1 MTRTKK
7 GLIKAIKEG
16 RAVKKPKAKMKAKGA
31 RMLRSAHVEGNSQT
45 SEEQSAPSA
54 TVIESTLPPTPIKQE
69 PETQIENSADALMQ
83 VDYCHSSTLFPAR
96 DLRSIPSQVECAKNV
111 PSSTRRVTR
120 SSANKNTPKDDP
132 KTYPT
137 VVEGNSGSWKI
148 KIESSSSELND
159 DSQETAP
166 ETVQRV
172 VEDQL
177 SLKTQLAKKNG
188 TLMDDCEILI
198 KKEPPISVGE
208 NAGGSNIGEM
218 SPQNDAKLETSLST
232 AAEVHETRNPSDEC
246 LVIEKPVV
254 RIEVI
259 DLTID
264 PEPFCGSTEIE
275 RDNNI
280 TFPSRIKLEKQDN
293 QTLGCNEMDSHCV
306 KSVLLEKADN
316 SSNTVRIKV
325 EQDVQTV
332 ISNEANNGGV
342 DHLDFQIAN
351 DSSIDC
357 SLNAVCIKTEKCV
370 QDYQSEVSTECSVSM
385 LACQKQVNDSS
396 TENSFNAATAKIDR
410 VVEDNQ
416 RKASCENRNEHVIE
430 GPKETSSSLTNHS
443 LNAIRIK
450 TEKDI
455 NQSSINHDSKC
466 QPKNNDSS
474 LDQPLNAI
482 KNIQNASL
490 INLGENINESVN
502 VKSCQNESQ
511 NSDYQKKYMNSSNDY
526 PSNAIA
532 VKIEQV
538 DEADGISND
547 LVMNNSVYLKEAMN
561 STRAEQPQIECNES
575 HKPKEALSEKTV
587 NSNSPSQLLAKQN
600 SGDNSPSPNRT
611 KTFPTPLLKYFNCNI
626 VFGVNEV
633 AEVLA
638 HLKNLKLIH
647 QKMKNDAI
655 GLTDVLDPSEIS
667 LVHEKQESPNKPNL
681 ESPLSV
687 LENGTQLKTSGLFS
701 REVIDEVSN
710 ISTNLPTMPSDLNVE
725 KTNEDL
731 HQAAGK
737 VNVDRTQLKTSGLFS
752 RDLIDEISNILTNLH
767 TMPSY
772 LNAEKT
778 NEDLHQAA
786 GKVNVDR
793 TQLKTSGLFSRDI
806 NDEISNIL
814 TNLPTMPSYLNAEKT
829 NEDLHQAAG
838 KVNVDR
844 TQLKKSGL
852 FSRDVIDEVSN
863 MVGKVVLTPSDLNA
877 EKTNEDLHQAAG
889 KVNVHVPKD
898 FSFDDLKKTF
908 KSPMKMGGSS
918 HTSGSRTIYCDSPMD
933 IDATSEEED
942 NSFRPP
948 SPNVISAPQL
958 NTEKVANVSKDE
970 LLEIIKNTK
979 TIEHSSDG
987 HPIPCRVTNRQKIDN
1002 FSNEELLPI
1011 MANVGNST
1019 NNISTV
1025 ASKNVSKMSDPSSGS
1040 GGKKLGLEEYRLKRN
1055 INTRDPRLKVPPV
1068 LPNGEQ
1074 SSAGPSLPS
1083 GAVSPLSSFN
1093 SPSNQSFSTMFQ
1105 PLSTPGSSLRHS
1117 TPHLPLPQYPF
1128 NVSARGDSVGHQLQ
1142 PPIRQLH
1149 QTFVKQTHLP
1159 FRERHPYMPTENE
1172 NARFKAP
1179 PMPPTSPFKFRLA
1192 HHSSYITRIQTDVSS
1207 ASCFSPPLPPESP
1220 PPPPPLPPSD
1230 KEFQSII
1237 NKKPMFLNLISPS
1250 LRADIGKNMIDTNDM
1265 YLIIIEWSIDWMLDS
1280 VAPPFLS
1287 VCRHIQNTYNDP
1299 LEYYNTYFPL
1309 LLLKCWHKISVA
1321 LRDKPSKG
1329 DLCCKIVNFESKQN
1343 YINVMCDSVIRVSD
1357 LELLP
1362 KDGYVVQVKF
1372 GTLPRGSLKM
1382 LGYICSAFQRTYS
1395 PKYDH
1400 RHETLKMISPAD
1412 RVNLLKIK
1420 LSFFVVF
1427 SSQDIN
1433 LELPIQLTKLV
1444 NIKKYLIQNDALKK
1458 LCASPLCDTVVNP
1471 LRNQVRTFKLPPRHD
1486 SEGMNT
1492 LVQAMVQSVD
1502 ELTPQITVIIKSTL
1516 FTDTFVAVVKIM
1528 NEVLKLKSPA
1538 KMLVC
1543 VRPDTLSKMAINLV
1557 QTSCDMVILNR
1568 EREILDKSLHGYI
1581 LENKMRK
1588 YPQEIAKETVL
1599 QKCNVILAVTS
1610 SCFYEDVKCMAPNLK
1625 YCILYEASTFS
1636 EPECVV
1642 PLLYKIQHLFLI
1654 GDPLVPNNV
1663 SQRTVGLF
1671 HRAYNVS

>member
-7 GLIKAIKEG
+7 GLIKAIKEA
-16 RAVKKPKAKMKAKGA
+16 RPVKKPKAKMKAKGA
-31 RMLRSAHVEGNSQT
+31 RMLRSARVEGNSQT
-45 SEEQSAPSA
+45 SEEQSAPSSA
-54 TVIESTLPPTPIKQE
+54 TVVESTLPPTPIKQE
-69 PETQIENSADALMQ
+69 PETQIALMQ
-83 VDYCHSSTLFPAR
+83 EDYCQSSTLFPAR

-120 SSANKNTPKDDP
+120 SSANTNTPKDDP

-166 ETVQRV
+166 ETVQRAV
-172 VEDQL
+172 VDQL
-177 SLKTQLAKKNG
+177 SLKTQSAKKNV

-198 KKEPPISVGE
+198 KKEPPMSVGE

-232 AAEVHETRNPSDEC
+232 AAEVHETWKPCDEC

-254 RIEVI
+254 KIEVI

-293 QTLGCNEMDSHCV
+293 QTLGYNEMDSHANNCV

-325 EQDVQTV
+325 ERDVQTV
-332 ISNEANNGGV
+332 TSNEASNGAV

-396 TENSFNAATAKIDR
+396 TENSFNAATAEIDR
-410 VVEDNQ
+410 IVEDNQ

-430 GPKETSSSLTNHS
+430 SPRETSSSLTNHP
-443 LNAIRIK
+443 LNAICIK

-455 NQSSINHDSKC
+455 NQFSINHDSNC
-466 QPKNNDSS
+466 QTKNNDSS

-490 INLGENINESVN
+490 INRGENINESVN

-511 NSDYQKKYMNSSNDY
+511 NSDYQKKCINSSNDY
-526 PSNAIA
+526 PSNTIA

-538 DEADGISND
+538 DEADGTSND
-547 LVMNNSVYLKEAMN
+547 LVMSNSVYLKEAMN
-561 STRAEQPQIECNES
+561 STCAEEPQIDCNES
-575 HKPKEALSEKTV
+575 HKPKEALSEKSV

-611 KTFPTPLLKYFNCNI
+611 KTFPTPLLKYFNYNI
-626 VFGVNEV
+626 VFGVKEV

-638 HLKNLKLIH
+638 HLKNLKLVH

-710 ISTNLPTMPSDLNVE
+710 ISANLPTMPSDLNVE
-725 KTNEDL
+725 KKNEDL
-731 HQAAGK
+731 HQTAGK

-752 RDLIDEISNILTNLH
+752 RDAIDEISDIMTNLPI
-767 TMPSY
+767 MPSY

-786 GKVNVDR
+786 GKINVD
-793 TQLKTSGLFSRDI
+793 
-806 NDEISNIL
+806 
-814 TNLPTMPSYLNAEKT
+814 
-829 NEDLHQAAG
+829 
-838 KVNVDR
+838 
-844 TQLKKSGL
+844 
-852 FSRDVIDEVSN
+852 
-863 MVGKVVLTPSDLNA
+863 
-877 EKTNEDLHQAAG
+877 
-889 KVNVHVPKD
+889 VPKD
-898 FSFDDLKKTF
+898 FSFDDLKKIF
-908 KSPMKMGGSS
+908 KSPVKMGGSS

-933 IDATSEEED
+933 IDASSLEED
-942 NSFRPP
+942 DSCRPP

-970 LLEIIKNTK
+970 LLKIIKNTK
-979 TIEHSSDG
+979 TIEHSSDDSNG
-987 HPIPCRVTNRQKIDN
+987 HPIPCHVTNRQKIDN
-1002 FSNEELLPI
+1002 FSKEELLRI
-1011 MANVGNST
+1011 MANVGNPT
-1019 NNISTV
+1019 NNKSTV
-1025 ASKNVSKMSDPSSGS
+1025 AFKNVPKVIDPRLKRTPAASYFMTPSKKIKTSDPSSGS

-1055 INTRDPRLKVPPV
+1055 INTRDPRSKVPP
-1068 LPNGEQ
+1068 LHPNGEQ

-1083 GAVSPLSSFN
+1083 GAVSPLSAFN

-1117 TPHLPLPQYPF
+1117 TPLLPLPQYPF
-1128 NVSARGDSVGHQLQ
+1128 NVSAGGDSVEHQLQ

-1159 FRERHPYMPTENE
+1159 FRERHPYMPTGNE

-1179 PMPPTSPFKFRLA
+1179 SLPPTSLFNSRPVLAA
-1192 HHSSYITRIQTDVSS
+1192 HHSSYIARIQTDVS
-1207 ASCFSPPLPPESP
+1207 AVSCFSPPLPPESPPP

-1237 NKKPMFLNLISPS
+1237 NKKPMFLCLISPS

-1280 VAPPFLS
+1280 AAPPFLS

-1309 LLLKCWHKISVA
+1309 LLMECWHKISVA
-1321 LRDKPSKG
+1321 LSAVKNKQVKG

-1343 YINVMCDSVIRVSD
+1343 YINVTCDSVIRVSD

-1372 GTLPRGSLKM
+1372 GTLPKGSLKM

-1395 PKYDH
+1395 PKHDH

-1412 RVNLLKIK
+1412 RLNLLKIK

-1486 SEGMNT
+1486 PEGMNT
-1492 LVQAMVQSVD
+1492 LVQAMVQSADV
-1502 ELTPQITVIIKSTL
+1502 LTPQITVIKSTP
-1516 FTDTFVAVVKIM
+1516 FTDSFLAVVKIM
-1528 NEVLKLKSPA
+1528 NEVLKLKSPP
-1538 KMLVC
+1538 KILVC
-1543 VRPDTLSKMAINLV
+1543 VRSDTLSKMGMNLQ
-1557 QTSCDMVILNR
+1557 QTSSDMVILNR
-1568 EREILDKSLHGYI
+1568 EREILHESLHDYI
-1581 LENKMRK
+1581 LEKKMRK

-1599 QKCNVILAVTS
+1599 RKCDVLLAVTS
-1610 SCFYEDVKCMAPNLK
+1610 SCFYEDVKCMTPNLK
-1625 YCILYEASTFS
+1625 YCILHEASTFS

-1654 GDPLVPNNV
+1654 GDPDISNSV
-1663 SQRTVGLF
+1663 SQRTMGYDYNKTLF